1 MESRKELP
9 EKQWDTEL
17 EKRIEEMDRN
27 NSGIKR
33 MKKKDY
39 IIAGII
45 VIVCLCVV
53 VAGAFI
59 SRGSGN
65 PAIEPTEEK
74 ATQTEEYEK
83 GAWEKGTLYHNDYEI
98 ILFCPEVGHPSGK
111 IDWFTYY
118 EDDTGDIDVMVDF
131 LQFQDE
137 LLEEKKKVL
146 EEECVELLETELW
159 NHQIVYYIADYEYK
173 IGGNETMAAEQIV
186 AMLPMEDGTYIQI
199 EITGLGK
206 ALLEAEA
213 LLSDKRFQEAFTIEI
228 SKRDKS
234 EE

>member
-9 EKQWDTEL
+9 EKQWETEL

-45 VIVCLCVV
+45 VIVCLCSV

-59 SRGSGN
+59 SGDSGN

-74 ATQTEEYEK
+74 ETQTEEYET

-98 ILFCPEVGHPSGK
+98 ILSCPEVGSPSGE
-111 IDWFTYY
+111 INWSTYY
-118 EDDTGDIDVMVDF
+118 QDDTGDIDVMVDF
-131 LQFQDE
+131 RFQDE
-137 LLEEKKKVL
+137 LLDEKKKVL
-146 EEECVELLETELW
+146 EEEFVELLETELW
-159 NHQIVYYIADYEYK
+159 NHQIVYYIADYEYE
-173 IGGNETMAAEQIV
+173 IGGSETLVAEQIV

-199 EITGLGK
+199 EITGRRK